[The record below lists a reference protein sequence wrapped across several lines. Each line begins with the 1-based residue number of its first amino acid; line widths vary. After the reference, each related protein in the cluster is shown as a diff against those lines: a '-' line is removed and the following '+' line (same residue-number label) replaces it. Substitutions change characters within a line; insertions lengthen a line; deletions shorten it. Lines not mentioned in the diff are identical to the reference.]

1 MKEQFSQRVL
11 DSMSA
16 FKLRDVAR
24 KFNIDNPETI
34 SQDELKKMILDKAN
48 NKPQEEKSMFTK
60 EDLEKLTLA
69 QLKAIAETEGIKAK
83 KKEDIINALIEVDA
97 KR

>member
-1 MKEQFSQRVL
+1 MTNQFSQRTL
-11 DSMSA
+11 DSMSM

-24 KFNIDNPETI
+24 KLNIDNPESM
-34 SQDELKKMILDKAN
+34 SQDELKSRILN
-48 NKPQEEKSMFTK
+48 VKPLQEEKPMFTK

-83 KKEDIINALIEVDA
+83 KKEDIIVKL
-97 KR
+97 